1 MSDPAHKDVQDAV
14 AVLASLGPMPA
25 AEQASD
31 HIIGKWESALLSLK
45 TPISSND
52 AKVLVGLFG
61 TDDCFGLA
69 WTMIHALETAPEWP
83 IWDLLP
89 ASGGDWIQLLRHR
102 AGA

>member
-31 HIIGKWESALLSLK
+31 HIIGKWESALLSVK

-69 WTMIHALETAPEWP
+69 WTLIHALETAPEWP
-83 IWDLLP
+83 MWDLLP
-89 ASGGDWIQLLRHR
+89 ASGGDWIQLLRDR